1 MSKKI
6 LVTGGAGYIGSH
18 TVGQLGEAGYEVIVY
33 DNLSTGSAKAL
44 LNGSL
49 IVGDLADE
57 LSLSLAFAQHNFDAV
72 LHFAASISVPESVAN
87 PLDYYANN
95 TRNTLNLLR
104 CCQKFEVNKFV
115 FSSTAA
121 VYGEPQENPVS
132 ESCATNPINPY
143 GCSKLMSERM
153 IRDYGFSSDFQ
164 YVILRYFNVA
174 GADLAGR
181 IGQSSQKA
189 SHLMKVACDAALG
202 NLPAVGIFGTDF
214 DTPDGTGIRDYIH
227 VEDLAAAHIDALRYL
242 EAGGESEILNCGYGQ
257 GYSVRQV
264 LDRLKEISGVDF
276 PVIKLPRRAGD
287 PACVIACGDR
297 IRQVLGWQPQYNDL
311 ETILS
316 TTLAWER
323 KKQLITV
330 N

>member
-18 TVGQLGEAGYEVIVY
+18 TVRQLGEAGYEVIVY

-104 CCQKFEVNKFV
+104 CCQKFGVNKFV

-264 LDRLKEISGVDF
+264 LERLKEISGVDF